1 MYTVTAEHYHDDR
14 HTRIKTLS
22 FDSLDA
28 VQAWMHRRSNPTSSS
43 FSVPC
48 AATRK
53 SWQGIKSIRLGWLP
67 GGFEWSVRKIEGPR
81 GIVFS
86 DGSLTCN
93 EPFIARSVQAMLEH
107 FWEESKNPSTRFCD
121 EEPLPPAARI
131 PADEAKLLRARIDEM
146 KAIYA
151 DEARADWYDADDM
164 AREIAE
170 SLGGLL
176 EAQGF

>member
-1 MYTVTAEHYHDDR
+1 MYTVTAEHYHDDC

-28 VQAWMHRRSNPTSSS
+28 VQAWMHRRSNPTSSR
-43 FSVPC
+43 FTVPC

-53 SWQGIKSIRLGWLP
+53 SYQGIKWIRLGWLP
-67 GGFEWSVRKIEGPR
+67 GGFEWSIRKIEGPR

-86 DGSLTCN
+86 DGSLACN
-93 EPFIARSVQAMLEH
+93 EPFIARTVQAMLER
-107 FWEESKNPSTRFCD
+107 FWHEAKNPSTRFCD
-121 EEPLPPAARI
+121 EEPQPPAARI
-131 PADEAKLLRARIDEM
+131 PTDEAASLRVWLDEM
-146 KAIYA
+146 KTIYA
-151 DEARADWYDADDM
+151 DEGHTDWYDADGM

-170 SLGGLL
+170 SLDELL